1 MLKNAEKN
9 QEVRSAIR
17 MRQLELNNNA
27 SYDVINGISRQ
38 VPVVPQHEHYN
49 PNPDRQELLDL
60 AGRPVRANSNMP
72 YAVNAQDVSQVLQGK
87 KQYQNQRPVTINK
100 TIPYNDTPEIPKSVQ

>member
-1 MLKNAEKN
+1 
-9 QEVRSAIR
+9 

-38 VPVVPQHEHYN
+38 VPVVPQHHHYN
-49 PNPDRQELLDL
+49 PNPDQQELLDL

-72 YAVNAQDVSQVLQGK
+72 YAVNAQDVSQV
-87 KQYQNQRPVTINK
+87 I
-100 TIPYNDTPEIPKSVQ
+100 

>member
-1 MLKNAEKN
+1 
-9 QEVRSAIR
+9 

-38 VPVVPQHEHYN
+38 VPVVPQHHHYN
-49 PNPDRQELLDL
+49 PNPDQQELLDL

-72 YAVNAQDVSQVLQGK
+72 YAVNAQDVSQVIQGK
-87 KQYQNQRPVTINK
+87 KQYQHQRPMTINK
-100 TIPYNDTPEIPKSVQ
+100 TIPYNDTPEIPKSV